1 MSDRENM
8 RDRIKQ
14 AAAEVFSERGFD
26 GARMQEIADRAGAN
40 KAMIYYYFNSKE
52 ALFTAIFSENF
63 TNLLKLFSSILQV
76 EAIDPKVVIPQL
88 VHLHLDFLNRHPEL
102 PRMIVREIHSG
113 NPVVEKLVRSNF
125 RRFSGPLQALR
136 DEIPAA
142 IRNGRLRKVD
152 PLQTVWNLVALN
164 IFVFIVQPILAA
176 AFPEAFSDKAR
187 MLAERE
193 KAIVD
198 LMLYGLIPRQ
208 EE

>member
-1 MSDRENM
+1 
-8 RDRIKQ
+8 
-14 AAAEVFSERGFD
+14 
-26 GARMQEIADRAGAN
+26 
-40 KAMIYYYFNSKE
+40 
-52 ALFTAIFSENF
+52 
-63 TNLLKLFSSILQV
+63 
-76 EAIDPKVVIPQL
+76 VVIPQL